1 MGEDEEEK
9 YAGVDELFSCTE
21 DLDDNPPKFGPRLE
35 ISKEKYT
42 SLFKKW
48 RAGLLIIK
56 LLGKLVSYR
65 ILSQRLHDIWKLE
78 MRLELTD
85 LEEGYFIVRFF
96 NRNDY
101 LHVFEGGP
109 WLIMGHHLTI
119 QK

>member
-1 MGEDEEEK
+1 
-9 YAGVDELFSCTE
+9 
-21 DLDDNPPKFGPRLE
+21 
-35 ISKEKYT
+35 
-42 SLFKKW
+42 
-48 RAGLLIIK
+48 
-56 LLGKLVSYR
+56 
-65 ILSQRLHDIWKLE
+65 